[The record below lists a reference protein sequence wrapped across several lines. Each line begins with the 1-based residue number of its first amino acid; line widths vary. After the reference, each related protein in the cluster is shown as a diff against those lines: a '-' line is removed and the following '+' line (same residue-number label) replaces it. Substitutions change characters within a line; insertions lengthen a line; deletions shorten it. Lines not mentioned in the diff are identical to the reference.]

1 MWPSARRAASV
12 VVLACLAAMSSVT
25 SAQST
30 DALAPDEEMSLQQIR
45 DFVGATA
52 QRYRMISPLVVSVAS
67 WVGNPSL
74 PQFASS
80 PAVKSGNQLYLNRR
94 LLRASNRDVV
104 IATASPTRC
113 FAGRGRRPRSPTG
126 RASARR

>member
-1 MWPSARRAASV
+1 MWPSARRAVRV
-12 VVLACLAAMSSVT
+12 VVLACLTAMSSVT

-30 DALAPDEEMSLQQIR
+30 DVLAPDEEMSLQQIR

-104 IATASPTRC
+104 IATAL
-113 FAGRGRRPRSPTG
+113 AYEMLRGPGQRPRSPTG
-126 RASARR
+126 SASVRR